1 LGSDRGDT
9 TDGAPYGPGG
19 CGLSAPCVNYL
30 VPSAFALP
38 AVGTHGSL
46 GKGVFR
52 GPNLIT
58 YDGGLFKDIPLHGEH
73 YRVQFRAEFFNLFNR
88 VNLNDPGTTISSAG
102 FGSIKGAGDPRIG
115 QLALKF
121 LF

>member
-1 LGSDRGDT
+1 M
-9 TDGAPYGPGG
+9 
-19 CGLSAPCVNYL
+19 SAPCVNYL
-30 VPSAFALP
+30 EPSAFALP
-38 AVGTHGSL
+38 AAGTHGTL

-58 YDGGLFKDIPLHGEH
+58 YNGGLFKDIPVRGER
-73 YRVQFRAEFFNLFNR
+73 YRIQFRAEFFNLLNR
-88 VNLNDPGTTISSAG
+88 VNLNDPGTTIANAG
-102 FGSIKGAGDPRIG
+102 FGSIKAAGDPRIG